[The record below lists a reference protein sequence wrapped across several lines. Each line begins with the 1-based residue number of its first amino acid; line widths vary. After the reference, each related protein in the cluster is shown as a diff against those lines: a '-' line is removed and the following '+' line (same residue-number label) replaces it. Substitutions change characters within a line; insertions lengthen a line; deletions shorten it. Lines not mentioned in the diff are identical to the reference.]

1 MEFVI
6 GLLIVLL
13 ALFAAGYFFR
23 KKIYTEIDRLE
34 SWKIEILNRS
44 IVEEMSKIK
53 HLKMTGQTEEFFEK
67 WREEWDEIVT
77 AHMPKVEELLYDAEE
92 NADKY
97 RFKKANQVLV
107 HIDDLLTAAESSI
120 EKILRE
126 ISDLVTSEEKSREEI
141 EQVRER
147 YSKSRKNLLA
157 YSHLY
162 GELYDSLEK
171 DLDEI
176 WSGIKQYE
184 EETEGGN
191 YITARKV
198 LLEQERNLDRL
209 QSYIDDVPKLLA
221 DCKQTVPGQ
230 ISKLKDGYREMKE
243 KGYRLEHIQLDK
255 ELENLS
261 NQLKRAEHVLM
272 TELDIDEA
280 SAILQLI
287 DENIQSVYQQLE
299 GEVEAGQSVLSKMP
313 ELIIAYDKLKEE
325 KEHTKAETELVKE
338 SYRLTA
344 GELGKQQ
351 AFEKRLDEIGKLLSS
366 VKDKLDAEHVA
377 YSLLVEE
384 VASVEKQIEEVKKE
398 HDEFR
403 EKLQALRKEELQ
415 ARETLSHLKKTIAET
430 ARLLKT
436 SNIPGIPSHIQEM
449 LENAHHHIQE
459 TVNQLNE
466 LPLNVEEAG
475 AHLKQAEDIVNR
487 ASLESEELVEQVV
500 LIEKIIQFGN
510 RFRSQNHILSE
521 QLKEAERRFYEYD
534 YSEAYEIAAAAVEKA
549 APGAVQKI
557 ESQNTKEH
565 QYQ

>member
-44 IVEEMSKIK
+44 IVKEMSKIK

-191 YITARKV
+191 YIIARKV

-230 ISKLKDGYREMKE
+230 IAKLKDGYREMKE
-243 KGYRLEHIQLDK
+243 KGYKLEHIQLDK

-287 DENIQSVYQQLE
+287 DDNIQSVYQQLE